1 MDKSKALHFRSLTFF
16 ALMLGRIGGKRRR
29 GRQRMRWLDGITD
42 SMDVSLSELR
52 ELVMDREAWCAAIHG
67 VANSRTQLSNW
78 SDLIWYLK
86 CPSLFSLLTCQ
97 ELHILKISVK
107 GHCLPKI
114 FTDLLKES
122 FSFLSD
128 HIYGFYLAFPITQ
141 TMDPGIRQSGLN
153 PTTYWLDDYGQVIWP
168 LWIIYKLVI
177 TIRPLVILVKTEWNN
192 AVKCS
197 VSAWSMETSI

>member
-1 MDKSKALHFRSLTFF
+1 MATHSSVLAW
-16 ALMLGRIGGKRRR
+16 RIPGTGKPGG
-29 GRQRMRWLDGITD
+29 LP
-42 SMDVSLSELR
+42 SMGSHRVGHD
-52 ELVMDREAWCAAIHG
+52 
-67 VANSRTQLSNW
+67 W
-78 SDLIWYLK
+78 SDLAAAAAAAYLK
-86 CPSLFSLLTCQ
+86 CPSLFSLLTWQ
-97 ELHILKISVK
+97 ELHILKVPVK
-107 GHCLPKI
+107 GYCLPKI

-128 HIYGFYLAFPITQ
+128 HIYGFYLASPTTQ